1 MKRYAII
8 GFGGLGKKHF
18 LNMLELEKE
27 RNDIQLV
34 AICNSTIEAIFQNI
48 TINIGTMDLS
58 KIDFSK
64 YNLYTDYKEMI
75 EKENLDFVIITL
87 PSYMH
92 HPVSTYCLEHGVNVF
107 CEKPMA
113 VTLAE
118 CEDMISV
125 AKKTGKKLMIGQVLR
140 FFPFVQYL
148 KKLIETGEY
157 GKPVKAEFSRRSALP
172 TWSFE
177 NWLLDDKKS
186 GGCVVDL
193 SIHDIDTINYLF
205 GTPEKFSVASTHNMT
220 KYESMYAL
228 YQYKDFVATVTA
240 DWGIPAKYEFKATL
254 NLTFEK
260 AYIEQINGVTTLYT
274 DDSSEVLSFE
284 DTNPFVDEIVEFI
297 DGIIYDKPFTTVSTE
312 SVYDTMKFV
321 FAQKDQITKDM
332 K

>member
-18 LNMLELEKE
+18 LNMLEIEKE
-27 RNDIQLV
+27 RNDIHLV
-34 AICNSTIEAIFQNI
+34 AICNSTIEGIFQNV

-58 KIDFSK
+58 KVDFSK
-64 YNLYTDYKEMI
+64 YNLYTDYKEML

-92 HPVSTYCLEHGVNVF
+92 HPVATYCLEHGVDVF

-113 VTLAE
+113 VTLEE
-118 CEDMISV
+118 CEDMMNV
-125 AKKTGKKLMIGQVLR
+125 AEKTGRRLMIGQVAR
-140 FFPFVQYL
+140 FSPFVKYL
-148 KKLIETGEY
+148 KHLIETGKY

-220 KYESMYAL
+220 KYESIYAL

-240 DWGIPAKYEFKATL
+240 DWGIPAKYEFKAEL
-254 NLTFEK
+254 NFTFEN
-260 AYIEQINGVTTLYT
+260 AYIEQINGVTKIYT
-274 DDSSEVLSFE
+274 GDSCEEIVF
-284 DTNPFVDEIVEFI
+284 DKANAFIDEIVEFI
-297 DGIIYDKPFTTVSTE
+297 DGIIFDKPFTTVSTE
-312 SVYDTMKFV
+312 SVYETMKFV

-332 K
+332 N

>member
-18 LNMLELEKE
+18 LNMLKIENE

-34 AICNSTIEAIFQNI
+34 AICNSSIETIFQNV
-48 TINIGTMDLS
+48 TINIGTVDLS
-58 KIDFSK
+58 KVDFSK

-92 HPVSTYCLEHGVNVF
+92 HPVSTYCLEQGVDVF

-113 VTLAE
+113 VTLQE
-118 CEDMISV
+118 CEDMINV
-125 AKKTGKKLMIGQVLR
+125 AKKHGRKLMIGQVVR
-140 FFPFVQYL
+140 FTPFVKYL
-148 KKLIETGEY
+148 KDLIETGKY
-157 GKPVKAEFSRRSALP
+157 GKPIKAEFTRRSALP

-177 NWLLDDKKS
+177 NWLLDDAKS
-186 GGCVVDL
+186 GGCIVDL
-193 SIHDIDTINYLF
+193 SIHDIDMINYLF
-205 GTPEKFSVASTHNMT
+205 GTPEKFSVASTHNKT
-220 KYESMYAL
+220 KYESVYAL

-254 NLTFEK
+254 NFTFEN
-260 AYIEQINGVTTLYT
+260 AYIENINDVITLYT
-274 DDSSEVLSFE
+274 DDKSEVLKFE
-284 DTNPFVDEIVEFI
+284 QVNIFEEELIEFI
-297 DGIIYDKPFTTVSTE
+297 DGVVSDKPFTTVSTE

-321 FAQKDQITKDM
+321 FAQKEQVKKDM
-332 K
+332 H

>member
-27 RNDIQLV
+27 RNDIQLA
-34 AICNSTIEAIFQNI
+34 AICNSSIEAISQNV
-48 TINIGTMDLS
+48 TINIGSMDLS

-64 YNLYTDYKEMI
+64 YNLYTDYKEMLD
-75 EKENLDFVIITL
+75 KENLDFVIIAL

-92 HPVSTYCLEHGVNVF
+92 HSVAVYCLEHGVDVF

-113 VTLAE
+113 TTLAE
-118 CEDMISV
+118 CEDMINTV
-125 AKKTGKKLMIGQVLR
+125 KKTGKRLMIGQVLR
-140 FFPFVQYL
+140 FSPFVKYI
-148 KKLIETGEY
+148 KNLIETEKY
-157 GKPVKAEFSRRSALP
+157 GKPVKAEFARRSALP

-193 SIHDIDTINYLF
+193 AVHDIDTINYLF

-220 KYESMYAL
+220 NYESLYAL

-240 DWGIPAKYEFKATL
+240 DWGIPAKYTFKATL
-254 NLTFEK
+254 NFTFEN
-260 AYIEQINGVTTLYT
+260 AYIEQINDVTTLYT
-274 DDSSEVLSFE
+274 DDKSEVLTFE
-284 DTNPFVDEIVEFI
+284 DSNYFVEEEVEFI
-297 DGIIYDKPFTTVSTE
+297 DAIVNDKPFSTVSLE
-312 SVYDTMKFV
+312 SVYETMKFV
-321 FAQKDQITKDM
+321 FAQKEQITKDM